1 MYKITSVKHCLDFC
15 VVTPAHE
22 YYFYLVQKLLCA
34 FRTVRGI
41 LNPSDIEAVTNGCE
55 RFWKFFHVKIAHIRS
70 IFSLS
75 FPDTSLSSP
84 MVRNTLEGLHMVS
97 VARLGEIVNH
107 MKPSVSFVV

>member
-1 MYKITSVKHCLDFC
+1 MLNIVLTSVS
-15 VVTPAHE
+15 PPPHE
-22 YYFYLVQKLLCA
+22 YYFYLEQKLLCA

-41 LNPSDIEAVTNGCE
+41 LNLSDIEAVTNGCE

-70 IFSLS
+70 IFFP

-84 MVRNTLEGLHMVS
+84 VVRNTLEGLHMVS